1 MALSPDAV
9 LAALRAV
16 EDPDLH
22 QDIVS
27 LGFVKNLRVEGGRVS
42 FDVELTTP
50 ACPVKDQLR
59 SQCERVVEALE
70 GVKSVTVRMTAN
82 VRGAPAVAGSSGQPG
97 QGGPIPGV
105 RNVIAVGAGKGGV
118 GKSTVAVNLALA
130 LLQEGARVGLMDAD
144 VYGPSIPKML
154 GSSEAPTGSDAHHIE
169 PNRAHGL
176 KMISMGL
183 LLDPEKPMIV
193 RGPIVHTIVRQFLGD
208 VVWGELDYLVV
219 DLPPGTG
226 DVALSLA
233 QSTPVT
239 GAVVVS
245 TPQDVALLDVH
256 KAVSMFRT
264 LKIPVL
270 GLVENMSWYRCP
282 ACGNEDPVFGHGGA
296 RAWAKQQQIPF
307 LGEVPLHASVCVG
320 GDAGVPALA
329 DERTPEHV
337 SESFRTIARE
347 LARNASIAVLKRPA
361 QPLIQ
366 IQGL

>member
-1 MALSPDAV
+1 MSVSPDAV
-9 LAALRAV
+9 LAALKAV
-16 EDPDLH
+16 IDPDLH
-22 QDIVS
+22 KDIVS
-27 LGFVKNLRVEGGRVS
+27 LGFVKNLRVAGKNVS

-50 ACPVKDQLR
+50 ACPVKDLLKK
-59 SQCERVVEALE
+59 QCEEAVLALP
-70 GVKSVTVRMTAN
+70 GVAKVDVKMTAM
-82 VRGAPAVAGSSGQPG
+82 VRGQTAASGQGNPV
-97 QGGPIPGV
+97 PGV

-118 GKSTVAVNLALA
+118 GKSTIAVNLALA
-130 LLQEGARVGLMDAD
+130 LLKEGARVGLMDAD

-154 GSSEAPTGSDAHHIE
+154 GDTRPPTGSGPNHIE
-169 PNRAHGL
+169 PNIAHGL

-183 LLDPEKPMIV
+183 LLDPDKPMIV

-208 VVWGELDYLVV
+208 VQWGELDYLIV

-233 QSTPVT
+233 QSVPVT

-245 TPQDVALLDVH
+245 TPQDVALIDVQ

-264 LKIPVL
+264 LKVPVL
-270 GLVENMSWYRCP
+270 GMVENMSFYRCP
-282 ACGNEDPVFGHGGA
+282 ACGNEDQIFGHGGA
-296 RAWAKQQQIPF
+296 RSWAERQRIPF
-307 LGEVPLHASVCVG
+307 LGEVPLHASVAVG
-320 GDAGVPALA
+320 GDAGLPALV

-337 SESFRTIARE
+337 NEAFRGLARE
-347 LARNASIAVLKRPA
+347 LARHVSIAVMSRPT